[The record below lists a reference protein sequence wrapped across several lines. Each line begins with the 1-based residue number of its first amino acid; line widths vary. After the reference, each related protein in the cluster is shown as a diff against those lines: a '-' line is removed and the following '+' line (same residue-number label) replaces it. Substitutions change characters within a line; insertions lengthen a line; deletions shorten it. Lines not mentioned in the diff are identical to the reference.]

1 MWTRD
6 RNNYA
11 LLLVPNSG
19 PEKRY
24 LVFDRVYEAAIIIE
38 DGEVAAAVVERMLAA
53 GVPVYADSKEIP
65 SMG

>member
-1 MWTRD
+1 
-6 RNNYA
+6 
-11 LLLVPNSG
+11 LVPNSG